1 MFFQFW
7 NRLCNNEWKISGAV
21 LSFSFGVEVVHLDR
35 PCGSNPFRDFLSVA
49 LLYLVSYFSVF
60 SSNTYETPSKGVKKK
75 DSPSSDPSNWILWS
89 TVVENHLKSRI
100 LQHCERKSKHSIFN
114 RIKNFWRENSTIFKN
129 IIDANTKILIF
140 PFFQLPLL
148 RL

>member
-1 MFFQFW
+1 MFFPFW

-100 LQHCERKSKHSIFN
+100 LQHCERKSNLTIFH
-114 RIKNFWRENSTIFKN
+114 KNLFFLCKNSTIFK
-129 IIDANTKILIF
+129 KISNFSL
-140 PFFQLPLL
+140 FQLIY
-148 RL
+148 